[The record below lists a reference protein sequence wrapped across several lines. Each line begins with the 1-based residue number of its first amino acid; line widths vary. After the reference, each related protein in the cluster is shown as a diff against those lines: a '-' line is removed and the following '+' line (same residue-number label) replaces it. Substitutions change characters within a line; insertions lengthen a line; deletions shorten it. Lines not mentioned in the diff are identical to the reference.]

1 MTGIYCYHNT
11 INGKR
16 YIGQAVDLVRRKR
29 DHYNRAFNNFE
40 SNTEYNSAI
49 HQAFRKYGYEN
60 FEYSILE
67 ECDVSEL
74 NSREIYWIAFYDSKN
89 NGYNCD
95 NGGSEKHFCKLNQ
108 DILDSIYRD
117 LTETSLTFDEIR
129 LKNDVSIGFVSDF
142 NSGKLWKQDGFEYPL
157 RKNITKEHKCSAC
170 GAKLYE
176 KSATGLCLPCYYI
189 SSRKVTR
196 PNREELKQMIRTLT
210 FTEIGRTYGVSD
222 NAVKK
227 WCDVY
232 NLPRKKS
239 DIKKYTDT
247 EWQSV

>member
-16 YIGQAVDLVRRKR
+16 YIGQAVDLIRRKR

-74 NSREIYWIAFYDSKN
+74 NSREIYWITFYDSKN

-129 LKNDVSIGFVSDF
+129 LKNNVSIGFVSDF
-142 NSGKLWKQDGFEYPL
+142 N
-157 RKNITKEHKCSAC
+157 NVMITMSLYHKDYTKSDSAMRF
-170 GAKLYE
+170 
-176 KSATGLCLPCYYI
+176 KS
-189 SSRKVTR
+189 
-196 PNREELKQMIRTLT
+196 
-210 FTEIGRTYGVSD
+210 VSD
-222 NAVKK
+222 NTSVITGVARAICSFTIASTFAISSAVIAEK
-227 WCDVY
+227 
-232 NLPRKKS
+232 
-239 DIKKYTDT
+239 
-247 EWQSV
+247 